1 MHAEPARKLTRKQA
15 AFVEAMLL
23 DPSNPTAAAIKAGYP
38 PSSARIRAHELVRKS
53 NIRTVLEQARAARAV
68 RTQVS
73 ADRVVAELA
82 VLGFSS
88 VEHYEV
94 TDDGRLTLAPD
105 APKHA
110 MRAIAS
116 VKHKVRT
123 IPRGPGKSPII
134 EHDVEYRL
142 WDKNQAL
149 TNLGKHTGALVEPE
163 KTGDTVF
170 NIRVV
175 RYGDT
180 LQDSGLERS
189 AEPAP
194 QPRLPLPR
202 HGQPAGEPDASAPG
216 VSYVPARWG

>member
-1 MHAEPARKLTRKQA
+1 
-15 AFVEAMLL
+15 
-23 DPSNPTAAAIKAGYP
+23 
-38 PSSARIRAHELVRKS
+38 
-53 NIRTVLEQARAARAV
+53 
-68 RTQVS
+68 
-73 ADRVVAELA
+73 ELA

-134 EHDVEYRL
+134 EHDVEFRL

-149 TNLGKHTGALVEPE
+149 TNLGKHTGVLLEPE
-163 KTGDTVF
+163 KSGDFILNV
-170 NIRVV
+170 NVV
-175 RYGDT
+175 DYT
-180 LQDSGLERS
+180 KTILAPSQERA
-189 AEPAP
+189 AEPDS
-194 QPRLPLPR
+194 QPRLQASPPR
-202 HGQPAGEPDASAPG
+202 NGQPSGEPAAIAPGVPSLTKG